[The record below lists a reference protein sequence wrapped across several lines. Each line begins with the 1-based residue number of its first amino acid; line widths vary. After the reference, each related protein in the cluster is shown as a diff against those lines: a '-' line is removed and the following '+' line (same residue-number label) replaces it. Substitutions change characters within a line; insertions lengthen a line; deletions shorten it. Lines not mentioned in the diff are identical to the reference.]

1 MKLTIKE
8 LKTYI
13 KEPRPMMFK
22 SGSSVHIKI
31 LDDEEYDRIIKI
43 LERYGLT
50 MYRENPRYL
59 PTTYTVERKRIW
71 KNI

>member
-31 LDDEEYDRIIKI
+31 LDDEEYERI
-43 LERYGLT
+43 LEILEQHGLI

-59 PTTYTVERKRIW
+59 PTIYTVERIRIW
-71 KNI
+71 K

>member
-22 SGSSVHIKI
+22 SGSSVHIEI
-31 LDDEEYDRIIKI
+31 LDDVEYERIIKI
-43 LERYGLT
+43 LEQNGLT

-59 PTTYTVERKRIW
+59 PTIYTVERK
-71 KNI
+71 